1 MSLTGRTAVDV
12 GRGGGCVFRAV
23 SQQLYGS
30 PKNHFYV
37 HSVGI
42 QYLGNHPNNL
52 QRVTLSILDKVIWK
66 ECHVK
71 EHGLMQI
78 MIQAVA
84 NCLNLSIRI
93 AESNPTLN
101 Q

>member
-42 QYLGNHPNNL
+42 QYLVNHPE
-52 QRVTLSILDKVIWK
+52 QFT
-66 ECHVK
+66 
-71 EHGLMQI
+71 
-78 MIQAVA
+78 
-84 NCLNLSIRI
+84 
-93 AESNPTLN
+93 ESNTEHSWQGYLERMPCQGTWADANNDSTCCQLS
-101 Q
+101 